1 MNLKKGNYYP
11 LGSLWLLCMLFVY
24 SHLSAQ
30 SPGACSVGVGVEP
43 KAKTA
48 LSTPAF
54 SREVVFM
61 QFASWRNPA
70 HVFLNDRQYASVQL
84 DGNKFSRVLRIRNF
98 RNNIPPG
105 SVIHGITLN
114 VYGKSDNA
122 LSLDEN
128 VIALTGPGGVRKGGN
143 KANAA
148 WLQKPW
154 MARAD
159 GSDGKWCYGGPK
171 DVWGTTWTAE
181 EVNHPDFGVEI
192 QLRNMFAQAVSVQ
205 LDHVEILIHYTLPY
219 SFCAGRCL
227 TFYVDK
233 FREYSH
239 YVWHVP
245 VGFDIVSTQNN
256 YTIDLNIDGATYGLY
271 EICADIYNAS
281 GQLVEKCCRPFLYT
295 PCNTASIEGEVW
307 IDHNANKVKDAP
319 DGRLP
324 GLELLLYDTNQVM
337 VQKCTT
343 DLSGKFR
350 FENLEPGLCYI
361 KAPVLNNSNFI
372 LKSSTPGNTGS
383 EFTNSNGSGTSDL
396 IQLVQDQQLNGFDLG
411 YTPLITLGDFV
422 WEDKNYNGLQ
432 DEAETG
438 ISGVEVQL
446 LSGTGAALQ
455 STFTN
460 TEGRYSF
467 NQLPAND
474 YRLYFR
480 PNEDYLPT
488 FRRLQPQ
495 GLVSVIGQDGK
506 TDLKSYTA
514 PGTNSQEDAGFFR
527 YACVGDYVWEDLNGN
542 GIQDAGEPGIPGLEV
557 LLEGTAGD
565 GSQISMITLTDA
577 TGKYNFDKLLPGTY
591 TIKVNLPD
599 GFRTGPYRA
608 GTNDTVDNDAVFL
621 EVRDAFIAFV
631 EPFMLMSGEMDK
643 NIDIGVYRWSS
654 AGDLIW
660 EDLNGNGVFEAGEPG
675 ISGVALTLT
684 GTAGDGSIVLQNTST
699 DENGKYSFHQLKPG
713 NYTMTAALPSGYLW
727 VAPNAGNDTALDSD
741 FDPDYGTVSFELTSN
756 TVKSDID
763 GGAVRMA
770 AIMGVVWEDFNC
782 DGARMISEPGLA
794 EVEVKITGT
803 TNQSVEILEVITTDE
818 NGNFDFGGL
827 LPGQYQVEVIVL
839 AGFETASSTVFNLQ
853 ITSGQIA
860 NAIELPLFRKGS
872 ISGVAWEDVNRDG
885 IRGIQEPLL
894 KNVPVTLAGFTCAGA
909 VNDFV
914 VTDEE
919 GRYHFEDLYP
929 GDYILVFDIP
939 ENFSAT
945 LRNAGNDVALDSDI
959 DEFGIVGATL
969 QSGQSIENLDAGFYR
984 DIIPEKG
991 SIGDFVWEDVNGNG
1005 LQDPGERGLT
1015 NILITLTGT
1024 TGQGVQVTAETF
1036 TDQNGQ
1042 YLFADL
1048 ESGVYELKIEL
1059 PVWYVLTKLNLSDQ
1073 ERNSDF
1079 DPTTLTTTAITLNEG
1094 EHRLDIDAGLFSYA
1108 ILGDRVWLDLN
1119 RNGLQDDDEQ
1129 GVADIIMVLKKAE
1142 NDEPL
1147 AYSTTDDAG
1156 YYYFNSVE
1164 PGQYYIVAEDIS
1176 AQEITEA
1183 FVLPEDR
1190 NSDFIEINGVVRTL
1204 TFTVKSNDFMTDF
1217 DLGLL
1222 PKITGRG
1229 GFVWLDAN
1237 NDGIRDSNEMPVE
1250 GLTVILA
1257 DVNSEFRDTATTDNN
1272 GSYFFSGLQ
1281 PGFYT
1286 LTFEKLKGY
1295 NFTIPAAGNDPERDS
1310 DVIDL
1315 ITGTTD
1321 IFEVKSGTSAND
1333 ISAGFVKQ
1341 SRIGDFVWLDSNEN
1355 GIQDQNEN
1363 GLNNIKIKLFNSLSV
1378 LIDST
1383 VSIINPNN
1391 GRSGFYLFDSL
1402 LYGEYYL
1409 QFELPQNLLFTD
1421 VISSFEGLNSKVTGN
1436 LGEGTT
1442 DIFTVPVGQ
1451 NRLDIDAGYKVGQLI
1466 GGSISGL
1473 VWLDANNNLIRDSN
1487 ETVLTG
1493 VEISLYSENGILI
1506 SNTISDENGAY
1517 IFNNLSFDNYYLSV
1531 PQLPDL
1537 LFVLKNGGSNDLDSD
1552 ITNAFGPGTTSI
1564 LTLFPGQNIA
1574 NVDFGYAQK
1583 MSIGD
1588 FVWDD
1593 LNYNGLQ
1600 DDSEPGLSNVEIV
1613 LLNFEN
1619 LPVRNTFSDE
1629 NGYYIFDNVPVGTY
1643 SVRFGKK
1650 DGYLITLS
1658 LQNGSDLNSKADFD
1672 GVAGPFDL
1680 SMPGIYNDIDAG
1692 YVKTAS
1698 VGRFVWLDLNGNG
1711 LRNVNEPVIQD
1722 IPVMLYS
1729 ADGTLVASTLSLP
1742 MNAGSNTG
1750 NYRFNGIR
1758 PGEYYLS
1765 FQIPE
1770 NYLLSESNVGDVD
1783 FDSDITNAFGRGTT
1797 DLFTVLPGENKLN
1810 LDAGAYLPATLGDF
1824 VWNDLNKNGIQDVG
1838 EPGIPGIKV
1847 DLYASNGLLIS
1858 STVTNEDGKYGF
1870 TDLRQRLYYIQFE
1883 LKPGFRFT
1891 SQNQG
1896 DNSNIDSDV
1905 DETGT
1910 TPLIS
1915 LAHGATF
1922 LAVDAGMYIS
1932 EDNIVMG
1939 RIWDDIN
1946 RNGMRDQDE
1955 LLLDSVY
1962 VELIDE
1968 NYNVISKGITNH
1980 AGMYCV
1986 ATQDTG
1992 IYFVK
1997 VAPKPSHVFTEF
2009 HNKYSSDTLANNL
2022 YEDGTSEMLI
2032 FEDRPNLVY
2041 INGGMYF
2048 KSFAGV
2054 KGVLWMDV
2062 NQNHA
2067 FEQEDVLLQDV
2078 PVLIFNKSRIFIK
2091 SAKTDHEGKFDIS
2104 GLDSGEY
2111 YCLVPTFPDT
2121 EFVLFDPTRE
2131 VNISNI
2137 TNQFGLGTT
2146 RLFKLLEGETLTG
2159 FNIVYSR
2166 TQNKVESITNQETA
2180 LINKSEINAII
2191 YPNPAFWYINIQNN
2205 TGHPADLL
2213 IFDQSGRIVRSLRNQ
2228 KEPEMRLEVSELP
2241 TGRYHVLLRTKDG
2254 DVLSGFVKLDY

>member
-1 MNLKKGNYYP
+1 
-11 LGSLWLLCMLFVY
+11 MLFVH

-30 SPGACSVGVGVEP
+30 SPGVCSVGVGVEP

-54 SREVVFM
+54 SRELVFM

-70 HVFLNDRQYASVQL
+70 HVFFNDRQYASVQL

-128 VIALTGPGGVRKGGN
+128 VIALTGPDGVRKGGN

-154 MARAD
+154 MAKAD

-205 LDHVEILIHYTLPY
+205 LDHVEILIHYTPPY
-219 SFCAGRCL
+219 SFCDGRCL

-256 YTIDLNIDGATYGLY
+256 YTIDLNVDGAAYGLY
-271 EICADIYNAS
+271 EICADIYNVS
-281 GQLVEKCCRPFLYT
+281 GQLVEQCCRPFLYT

-307 IDHNANKVKDAP
+307 TDHNANKIKDAS

-361 KAPVLNNSNFI
+361 KAPVLNNSNLI

-383 EFTNSNGSGTSDL
+383 EFSNSNGAGTSDF
-396 IQLVQDQQLNGFDLG
+396 IQLVQDQQLSGFDLG

-438 ISGVEVQL
+438 IAGVEVQL
-446 LSGTGAALQ
+446 LSNTGTTLQ
-455 STFTN
+455 TTL
-460 TEGRYSF
+460 TDMQGKYSF

-480 PNEDYLPT
+480 PDEDYLPT
-488 FRRLQPQ
+488 YRRPQPA
-495 GLVSVIGQDGK
+495 GLVSVIGLDGK

-514 PGTNSQEDAGFFR
+514 PGTYSQEDAGFFR
-527 YACVGDYVWEDLNGN
+527 YACVGDYVWEDLNGD

-565 GSQISMITLTDA
+565 GTQIFRITVTDA
-577 TGKYNFDKLLPGTY
+577 SGKYSFDKLLPGTY
-591 TIKVNLPD
+591 TIKVNLPA
-599 GFRTGPYRA
+599 GLRTGPYRA
-608 GTNDTVDNDAVFL
+608 GTDDTVDNDAVFQ

-631 EPFMLMSGEMDK
+631 EPFTLMSGDMNK
-643 NIDIGVYRWSS
+643 NIDIGVYKWSS
-654 AGDLIW
+654 VGDLIW

-675 ISGVALTLT
+675 IAGVGLTLT

-699 DENGKYSFHQLKPG
+699 DEYGKYLFHQLKPG
-713 NYTMTAALPSGYLW
+713 NYTLTAALPSGYLW
-727 VAPNAGNDTALDSD
+727 VAPNAGNYTELDSD
-741 FDPDYGTVSFELTSN
+741 FDPDNSSMSFELLSN
-756 TVKSDID
+756 TVRSDID

-782 DGARMISEPGLA
+782 DGVRTTFEPGVS
-794 EVEVKITGT
+794 EVEVKISGT
-803 TNQSVEILEVITTDE
+803 TNQSVNILEVITTDE

-827 LPGQYQVEVIVL
+827 LPGQYQVEVMVP
-839 AGFETASSTVFNLQ
+839 AGFETAASTVFNLQ

-860 NAIELPLFRKGS
+860 NAIEVPLFRKGS
-872 ISGVAWEDVNRDG
+872 ISGVAWEDINRDG
-885 IRGIQEPLL
+885 IRGIQEPLM
-894 KNVPVTLAGFTCAGA
+894 KNVPVTLAGFTCTGA

-919 GRYHFEDLYP
+919 GRYHFENLYP

-939 ENFSAT
+939 DNFSVT
-945 LRNAGNDVALDSDI
+945 LKNAGNDASLDSDI

-1024 TGQGVQVTAETF
+1024 TGQGEPVTAETL

-1079 DPTTLTTTAITLNEG
+1079 DPVTLTTPAITLNEG

-1119 RNGLQDDDEQ
+1119 RNGLQDDDEP

-1142 NDEPL
+1142 DDEPL
-1147 AYSTTDDAG
+1147 AYSTTDEAG
-1156 YYYFNSVE
+1156 YYFFNSVE
-1164 PGQYYIVAEDIS
+1164 PGQYYIEAEDIN
-1176 AQEITEA
+1176 AEDITEA

-1204 TFTVKSNDFMTDF
+1204 TFAVKSNDFMTDF

-1222 PKITGRG
+1222 PKTTGRG

-1250 GLTVILA
+1250 GLIVILA
-1257 DVNSEFRDTATTDNN
+1257 DINSEFRDTVTTDNN

-1286 LTFEKLKGY
+1286 VTFEKLKGT
-1295 NFTIPAAGNDPERDS
+1295 NFTIPAAGSDPERDS

-1315 ITGTTD
+1315 INGSTD

-1355 GIQDQNEN
+1355 GLQDEGEN
-1363 GLNNIKIKLFNSLSV
+1363 GLNNIRIRLFTSSGILV
-1378 LIDST
+1378 DST
-1383 VSIINPNN
+1383 VSFVNPAT
-1391 GRSGFYLFDSL
+1391 GLSGYYVFDSL
-1402 LYGEYYL
+1402 MYGDYYTS
-1409 QFELPQNLLFTD
+1409 FELPQNLEFTVLNLSD
-1421 VISSFEGLNSKVTGN
+1421 NSKNSKVTSQNGP
-1436 LGEGTT
+1436 GTT
-1442 DIFTVPVGQ
+1442 DVFNLPPGED
-1451 NRLDIDAGYKVGQLI
+1451 RMDIDAGYVIGQVVT
-1466 GGSISGL
+1466 GSISGV
-1473 VWLDANNNLIRDSN
+1473 VWLDANNNLIRDEGELKIPGIQVSIF
-1487 ETVLTG
+1487 TL
-1493 VEISLYSENGILI
+1493 SGILV
-1506 SNTISDENGAY
+1506 SSSETDENGNY
-1517 IFNNLSFDNYYLSV
+1517 IFADVPFGDYYLSV
-1531 PQLPDL
+1531 PVVENR
-1537 LFVLKNGGSNDLDSD
+1537 LFVLKNGGNNDLDSD
-1552 ITNAFGPGTTSI
+1552 ITNAFGPGTTSLI
-1564 LTLFPGQNIA
+1564 TVFPGQNIS
-1574 NVDFGYAQK
+1574 NIDFGYTEK
-1583 MSIGD
+1583 LSIGD

-1600 DDSEPGLSNVEIV
+1600 DDGEPGLSQVEII

-1619 LPVRNTFSDE
+1619 KPVISTFSDV
-1629 NGYYIFDNVPVGTY
+1629 NGNYRFEDVPVGVY
-1643 SVRFGKK
+1643 SLKFGQKQ
-1650 DGYLITLS
+1650 GFLFTLP
-1658 LQNGSDLNSKADFD
+1658 LQSGAGDNSKADLD
-1672 GVAGPFDL
+1672 GTAGPFDFTI
-1680 SMPGIYNDIDAG
+1680 PGNYTDVDAG

-1698 VGRFVWLDLNGNG
+1698 IGRFVWLDLNGNG
-1711 LRNVNEPVIQD
+1711 FRNANEPGIQG
-1722 IPVMLYS
+1722 IEVKLFNTF
-1729 ADGTLVASTLSLP
+1729 GEIVATTISEP
-1742 MNAGSNTG
+1742 MNPGSTTG
-1750 NYRFNGIR
+1750 NYRFSDIR
-1758 PGEYYLS
+1758 PGTYYLH
-1765 FQIPE
+1765 FDIPSD
-1770 NYLLSESNVGDVD
+1770 YILSDANIGDD
-1783 FDSDITNAFGRGTT
+1783 EFDSDITNAFGRGTT
-1797 DLFTVLPGENKLN
+1797 DIFTVLPGESKLN
-1810 LDAGAYLPATLGDF
+1810 IDAGAYLPATLGDF
-1824 VWNDLNKNGIQDVG
+1824 VWNDLNKNGIQDPD
-1838 EPGIPGIKV
+1838 EPGIEGVRV
-1847 DLYASNGLLIS
+1847 DLYASTGQLVA
-1858 STVTNEDGKYGF
+1858 STTTNEEGIYGF
-1870 TDLRQRLYYIQFE
+1870 TGLRQRLYYIQFE

-1891 SQNQG
+1891 LQNVG
-1896 DNSNIDSDV
+1896 NDGGKDSDV

-1915 LAHGATF
+1915 LAHGASF
-1922 LAVDAGMYIS
+1922 LAADAGMYAT

-1939 RIWDDIN
+1939 RIWMDEN
-1946 RNGMRDQDE
+1946 KNGIRE
-1955 LLLDSVY
+1955 PEEILLDSILVAL
-1962 VELIDE
+1962 VDDELDM
-1968 NYNVISKGITNH
+1968 YSTAMTNH
-1980 AGMYCV
+1980 AGMYCL
-1986 ATQDTG
+1986 ATQQTG
-1992 IYFVK
+1992 GFYVK
-1997 VAPKPSHVFTEF
+1997 VEPKPSHVFTEYR
-2009 HNKYSSDTLANNL
+2009 NGSNPDTIDNGIF
-2022 YEDGTSEMLI
+2022 EDGLSEMLV
-2032 FEDRPNLVY
+2032 FDSKPNLFYV
-2041 INGGMYF
+2041 NGGMYY
-2048 KSFAGV
+2048 KRFASVQGIV
-2054 KGVLWMDV
+2054 WKDLNNNNILDDTDSRMS
-2062 NQNHA
+2062 
-2067 FEQEDVLLQDV
+2067 DV

-2091 SAKTDHEGKFDIS
+2091 SAKTEIDGSFVLN
-2104 GLDSGEY
+2104 GLEAGEY
-2111 YCLVPTFPDT
+2111 YCLVPTFADT
-2121 EFVLFDPTRE
+2121 EFILYNSAIE
-2131 VNISNI
+2131 NNYSNI
-2137 TNQFGLGTT
+2137 TNLFGMGTT
-2146 RLFKLLEGETLTG
+2146 RLISIAEGQSFSG
-2159 FNIVYSR
+2159 FHVGYR
-2166 TQNKVESITNQETA
+2166 QTQNRHEKIQPHTVFNGVKESSS
-2180 LINKSEINAII
+2180 LDI
-2191 YPNPAFWYINIQNN
+2191 YPNPAFWYINIQNT

-2228 KEPEMRLEVSELP
+2228 KESDMRLEVSELP